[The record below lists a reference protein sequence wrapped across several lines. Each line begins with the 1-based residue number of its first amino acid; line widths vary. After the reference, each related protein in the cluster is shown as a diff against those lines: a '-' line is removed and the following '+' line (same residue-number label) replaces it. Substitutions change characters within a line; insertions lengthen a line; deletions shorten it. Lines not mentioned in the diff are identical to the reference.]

1 MKLMRASSVL
11 RIDFI
16 RKFVSQSFH
25 QRKSINA
32 KLAIHYDNILK
43 HKKQLVHVS
52 SQYKKCCFNS
62 KQSIS
67 DQGSRKRKMVS
78 TTTDEISSG
87 NVEKSASQ
95 LKKEAK
101 RLAKLEKFSKKQ
113 EQAHQK
119 AVNEVI
125 IGNLNKRSEWRDL
138 NE

>member
-1 MKLMRASSVL
+1 MKLMRASSIL

-16 RKFVSQSFH
+16 RKFVSQSFN

-32 KLAIHYDNILK
+32 KLAIHYDNFLK
-43 HKKQLVHVS
+43 HNKQLAHVS
-52 SQYKKCCFNS
+52 SRYNKCCFNS

-67 DQGSRKRKMVS
+67 DQGIRKRKMVS

-119 AVNEVI
+119 AAKEVI
-125 IGNLNKRSEWRDL
+125 YW
-138 NE
+138 